1 VTPPQIPEDMAEIF
15 DEFLVETRESLAGLD
30 QHFVDLE
37 SNPGDAELIN
47 NIFRT
52 VHSIKGGA
60 GFLGLNELVEVA
72 HGSENVLGKLRS
84 GELAVSAEIID
95 IVLESVDTIKAILR
109 QLQGEEVASL
119 DVPGTIQ
126 KLDLM
131 LQFAQEAAPTPP
143 AESAAPT
150 ETAPT
155 AEAVPPAEAAPPEPA
170 APEPPAAQP
179 PPAPPAQE
187 AVPTPPPAPEPAPAA
202 PAPPASKPG
211 PAPAASGQAH
221 DAETSIRVDTARLD
235 NVMNLVGELVLCR
248 NRALKLISEL
258 DQAHEADP
266 TLRELV
272 DTAGQLNLVTT
283 DLQLSV
289 MKTRMQPVGKVFQK
303 FPRMVRDLS
312 RRMEKH
318 IELEIRGEDTELDK
332 SLLEGLGDP
341 LVHLVRNAIDHGI
354 ETAEARARA
363 GKPQAGHLRL
373 AARHDGASI
382 VIEVSDDGAGI
393 DPERIKA
400 TVLKKGLMTAD
411 QLEAMSDKDAFT
423 LIFLP
428 GLSTK
433 EQASDLSGR
442 GVGMDVVLTNI
453 RKVGGIIDV
462 DSASGAGT
470 TITLTLP
477 LTIAIIQTLMVRAGD
492 RLFAIPLASIVE
504 TLRLD
509 PEEVQH
515 VDGLPMLRLRDRII
529 PVVRLSD
536 AFHIPRDEADE
547 AQARLNVIVVALAEK
562 KVGLWVD
569 ALQHQEEVVIKSLG
583 DYLGSV
589 PGISGATINGEG
601 RVVLILDVAGV
612 IDRAARGT
620 AQLAGPTAGPMP
632 GRPVGPGVA

>member
-1 VTPPQIPEDMAEIF
+1 MTPPQIPDDMAEILG
-15 DEFLVETRESLAGLD
+15 EFLAETRESLAGLD

-37 SNPGDAELIN
+37 TRPGDAGLLNE
-47 NIFRT
+47 IFRS

-60 GFLGLNELVEVA
+60 GFLGLSDLVQVA

-95 IVLESVDTIKAILR
+95 IVLESVDTIKAILGR
-109 QLQGEEVASL
+109 LAGEDVAAP
-119 DVPGTIQ
+119 DVPGTVQ

-131 LQFAQEAAPTPP
+131 LQFAQEAASPPP
-143 AESAAPT
+143 APAARPVPPPPPPPAPEAAAP
-150 ETAPT
+150 
-155 AEAVPPAEAAPPEPA
+155 PPAPSAPPEPA
-170 APEPPAAQP
+170 AP
-179 PPAPPAQE
+179 APQA
-187 AVPTPPPAPEPAPAA
+187 APAA
-202 PAPPASKPG
+202 G
-211 PAPAASGQAH
+211 PAPAGPE
-221 DAETSIRVDTARLD
+221 AETSIRVDTARLD

-258 DQAHEADP
+258 DGAREADP
-266 TLRELV
+266 ALRELV

-303 FPRMVRDLS
+303 FPRMVRDLA
-312 RRMEKH
+312 RRMDKH
-318 IELEIRGEDTELDK
+318 IELEILGEDTELDK
-332 SLLEGLGDP
+332 SLLEELADP

-354 ETAEARARA
+354 ETADARARA
-363 GKPQAGHLRL
+363 GKPRVGRVRL

-382 VIEVSDDGAGI
+382 IIAVTDDGAGI
-393 DPERIKA
+393 DPARLKA
-400 TVLKKGLMTAD
+400 VVLRKGLMTAE
-411 QLEAMSDKDAFT
+411 QLEAMSDRDAFN

-428 GLSTK
+428 GFSTK

-462 DSASGAGT
+462 DAAVGKGT

-492 RLFAIPLASIVE
+492 RLFAIPLAAIVE
-504 TLRLD
+504 TLRLA
-509 PEEVQH
+509 PGEIQR
-515 VDGLPMLRLRDRII
+515 VDGQPMLRLRDRIV
-529 PVVRLSD
+529 PVVSLARAFDIPD
-536 AFHIPRDEADE
+536 AGPAGSPEPGTH
-547 AQARLNVIVVALAEK
+547 LNVIVVALAEK
-562 KVGLWVD
+562 KVGLLVD

-589 PGISGATINGEG
+589 RGISGATINGEG

-612 IDRAARGT
+612 IDRTARGSGHP
-620 AQLAGPTAGPMP
+620 AGPTA
-632 GRPVGPGVA
+632 RVTE

>member
-1 VTPPQIPEDMAEIF
+1 MTPPQIPEDMAEIF
-15 DEFLVETRESLAGLD
+15 DEFLAETRESLAGLD

-37 SNPGDAELIN
+37 TNPGDVRLLNE
-47 NIFRT
+47 IFRS

-60 GFLGLNELVEVA
+60 GFLGLNELVQVA

-84 GELAVSAEIID
+84 GELKVSAEIID
-95 IVLESVDTIKAILR
+95 IVLESVDTIKAILSH
-109 QLQGEEVASL
+109 LAGEGGNVPDVA
-119 DVPGTIQ
+119 GTVQ

-131 LQFAQEAAPTPP
+131 LQFALEAAAPP
-143 AESAAPT
+143 AGPKAAAAPPAPAP
-150 ETAPT
+150 EAPGPALKPPGTA
-155 AEAVPPAEAAPPEPA
+155 AAPPPPEPA
-170 APEPPAAQP
+170 TRAAQAVATPPAA
-179 PPAPPAQE
+179 AA
-187 AVPTPPPAPEPAPAA
+187 AAATPE
-202 PAPPASKPG
+202 
-211 PAPAASGQAH
+211 
-221 DAETSIRVDTARLD
+221 AETSIRVDTARLD

-258 DQAHEADP
+258 DGAHEADP
-266 TLRELV
+266 ALRELV

-303 FPRMVRDLS
+303 FPRMVRDLA
-312 RRMEKH
+312 RRMDKH
-318 IELEIRGEDTELDK
+318 IELDIRGEDTELDK
-332 SLLEGLGDP
+332 SLLEELGDP

-354 ETAEARARA
+354 ETADQRARA
-363 GKPQAGHLRL
+363 GKPRAGRVRL

-382 VIEVSDDGAGI
+382 VIAVTDDGAGI
-393 DPERIKA
+393 DPARIKA
-400 TVLKKGLMTAD
+400 AVLKKGLMTAE
-411 QLEAMSDKDAFT
+411 QLDAMSDKDAFN

-428 GLSTK
+428 GLSTR

-462 DSASGAGT
+462 DSVVGKGT

-509 PEEVQH
+509 PEEIQQ
-515 VDGLPMLRLRDRII
+515 VDGEPMLRLRDRIV
-529 PVVRLSD
+529 PVVSLAGAFRIPQDGPAFAQGPAGSPD
-536 AFHIPRDEADE
+536 AG
-547 AQARLNVIVVALAEK
+547 ARLNVIVVALAEK
-562 KVGLWVD
+562 KVGLLVD

-589 PGISGATINGEG
+589 RGISGATINGEG
-601 RVVLILDVAGV
+601 RVVLILDVAGL
-612 IDRAARGT
+612 IDRTARPGAQAAGPAARV
-620 AQLAGPTAGPMP
+620 AG
-632 GRPVGPGVA
+632 

>member
-1 VTPPQIPEDMAEIF
+1 MTPPQVPDDMAEILE
-15 DEFLVETRESLAGLD
+15 EFLAETRESLAGLD

-37 SNPGDAELIN
+37 TRPGDAGLLNE
-47 NIFRT
+47 IFRS

-60 GFLGLNELVEVA
+60 GFLGLSDLVQVA

-95 IVLESVDTIKAILR
+95 IVLESVDTIKAILGR
-109 QLQGEEVASL
+109 LAGEDVAAP
-119 DVPGTIQ
+119 DVPGTVQ

-131 LQFAQEAAPTPP
+131 LQFARETASPAPAPAAPAARPVPAPP
-143 AESAAPT
+143 APGPAVAP
-150 ETAPT
+150 PLS
-155 AEAVPPAEAAPPEPA
+155 PAPPEPA
-170 APEPPAAQP
+170 AP
-179 PPAPPAQE
+179 APQ
-187 AVPTPPPAPEPAPAA
+187 AA
-202 PAPPASKPG
+202 PAVG
-211 PAPAASGQAH
+211 GAPAGPE
-221 DAETSIRVDTARLD
+221 AETSIRVDTARLD

-258 DQAHEADP
+258 DGAREADP
-266 TLRELV
+266 ALRALV

-303 FPRMVRDLS
+303 FPRMVRDLA
-312 RRMEKH
+312 RRMDKH
-318 IELEIRGEDTELDK
+318 IELEILGEDTELDK
-332 SLLEGLGDP
+332 SLLEELADP

-354 ETAEARARA
+354 ETAQSRARA
-363 GKPQAGHLRL
+363 GKPRVGRVRL
-373 AARHDGASI
+373 AARQDGASI
-382 VIEVSDDGAGI
+382 VIAVTDDGAGI
-393 DPERIKA
+393 DPARLKA
-400 TVLKKGLMTAD
+400 VVLRKALMTAD
-411 QLEAMSDKDAFT
+411 QLEAMTDRDAFN

-428 GLSTK
+428 GFSTK

-462 DSASGAGT
+462 DSTVGKGT

-492 RLFAIPLASIVE
+492 RLFAIPLAAIVE
-504 TLRLD
+504 TLRLA
-509 PEEVQH
+509 PGEIQQ
-515 VDGLPMLRLRDRII
+515 VDGQPMLRLRDRIV
-529 PVVRLSD
+529 PVVSLAA
-536 AFHIPRDEADE
+536 AFDIPDPAPSGSPEPGTH
-547 AQARLNVIVVALAEK
+547 LNVIVVALAEK
-562 KVGLWVD
+562 KVGLLVD

-589 PGISGATINGEG
+589 RGISGATINGEG

-612 IDRAARGT
+612 IDRTARGSGFP
-620 AQLAGPTAGPMP
+620 AGPTA
-632 GRPVGPGVA
+632 PVAR

>member
-1 VTPPQIPEDMAEIF
+1 VEPPNPMTPPQIPDDMAEILG
-15 DEFLVETRESLAGLD
+15 EFLAETRESLAGLD

-37 SNPGDAELIN
+37 TRPGDAGLLNE
-47 NIFRT
+47 IFRS

-60 GFLGLNELVEVA
+60 GFLGLSDLVQVA

-95 IVLESVDTIKAILR
+95 IVLESVDTIKAILGR
-109 QLQGEEVASL
+109 LAGEDVAAP
-119 DVPGTIQ
+119 DVPGTVQ

-131 LQFAQEAAPTPP
+131 LQFAQEAASPPP
-143 AESAAPT
+143 APAARP
-150 ETAPT
+150 
-155 AEAVPPAEAAPPEPA
+155 VPP
-170 APEPPAAQP
+170 P
-179 PPAPPAQE
+179 PPAPPAPE
-187 AVPTPPPAPEPAPAA
+187 AAA
-202 PAPPASKPG
+202 PAPQAAPASA
-211 PAPAASGQAH
+211 PAPAGPE
-221 DAETSIRVDTARLD
+221 AETSIRVDTARLD

-258 DQAHEADP
+258 DGAREADP
-266 TLRELV
+266 ALRELV

-303 FPRMVRDLS
+303 FPRMVRDLA
-312 RRMEKH
+312 RRMDKH
-318 IELEIRGEDTELDK
+318 IELEILGEDTELDK
-332 SLLEGLGDP
+332 SLLEELADP

-354 ETAEARARA
+354 ETADARARA
-363 GKPQAGHLRL
+363 GKPRVGRVRL

-382 VIEVSDDGAGI
+382 IIAVTDDGAGI
-393 DPERIKA
+393 DPARLKA
-400 TVLKKGLMTAD
+400 VVLRKGLMTAE
-411 QLEAMSDKDAFT
+411 QLEAMSDRDAFN

-428 GLSTK
+428 GFSTK

-462 DSASGAGT
+462 DAAVGKGT

-492 RLFAIPLASIVE
+492 RLFAIPLAAIVE
-504 TLRLD
+504 TLRLA
-509 PEEVQH
+509 PGEIQR
-515 VDGLPMLRLRDRII
+515 VDGQPMLRLRDRIV
-529 PVVRLSD
+529 PVVSLARAFAIPD
-536 AFHIPRDEADE
+536 AGPAGSPEPGTH
-547 AQARLNVIVVALAEK
+547 LNVIVVALAEK
-562 KVGLWVD
+562 KVGLLVD

-589 PGISGATINGEG
+589 RGISGATINGEG

-612 IDRAARGT
+612 IDRTARGSGHP
-620 AQLAGPTAGPMP
+620 AGPTARVTG
-632 GRPVGPGVA
+632 